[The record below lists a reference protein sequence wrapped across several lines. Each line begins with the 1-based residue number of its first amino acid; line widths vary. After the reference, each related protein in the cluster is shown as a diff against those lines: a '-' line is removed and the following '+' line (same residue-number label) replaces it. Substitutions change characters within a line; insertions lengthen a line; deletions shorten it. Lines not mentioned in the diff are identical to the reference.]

1 MMNYTL
7 KLVFCA
13 FLWCVRIGVVAQ
25 EGEAEMHRLECGG
38 ELTTEL
44 QVADNGKCDFVNL
57 LRLQASVPL
66 SRSIS
71 FDVSSVSTCMT
82 SRESIGGDLQTFSN
96 LDAGNV
102 AFALAKCGVGWEV
115 KDGHSLFAGVRNMN
129 EDYFASDV
137 TAFFTNSSCGIYPTI
152 GANFPIANYP
162 LASMGV
168 HYRYE
173 VNENENDNDND
184 NENDN
189 ENDNDNDNGNDN
201 GNDNDNGNGK
211 RNGRLA
217 VQFSLYN
224 GMGYNRFA
232 GRESVFRVCPGSDG
246 VFGLSQIEYQHGD
259 SNYFL
264 GACGHYGDVYDTGR
278 NRMGA
283 AVWAYA
289 EQRLT
294 GRFSLIAGYSHAFVS
309 SAECSDFVGV
319 GGVMSWKRCSLGVFT
334 DYARFAE
341 CWESATEVSAK
352 VSVSPRMYIQP
363 AVHFI
368 STNGTFR
375 IASLLRVGVSF

>member
-1 MMNYTL
+1 M
-7 KLVFCA
+7 
-13 FLWCVRIGVVAQ
+13 AQ
-25 EGEAEMHRLECGG
+25 EGGAEAHRLEWGG

-57 LRLQASVPL
+57 LRLQASIPL
-66 SRSIS
+66 SRSLS

-115 KDGHSLFAGVRNMN
+115 KDGHSLFVGVRNMN
-129 EDYFASDV
+129 EDYFGSDV
-137 TAFFTNSSCGIYPTI
+137 TALFTNSSCGIYPAI

-173 VNENENDNDND
+173 VDDNENDNENGNDNDND
-184 NENDN
+184 NEN
-189 ENDNDNDNGNDN
+189 E
-201 GNDNDNGNGK
+201 K

-224 GMGYNRFA
+224 GMGYNRVA
-232 GRESVFRVCPGSDG
+232 GRENVFRVCPGSDG
-246 VFGLSQIEYQHGD
+246 VFGLSQIEYQHGG

-264 GACGHYGDVYDTGR
+264 GACGHYGDVYDTGS

-289 EQRLT
+289 EQRFT

-309 SAECSDFVGV
+309 SAECLDFVGV
-319 GGVMSWKRCSLGVFT
+319 GGVMAWRRCSLGVFT

-341 CWESATEVSAK
+341 CWETATEVSAK

-363 AVHFI
+363 AAHFI
-368 STNGTFR
+368 STNGAFR
-375 IASLLRVGVSF
+375 IAGLVRMGLTF